1 MHFKV
6 IWYWVSRLVWLVIR
20 CIPLISSILSHLNLK
35 TKTSCYLSMVINIIY
50 THLHTHTHKHTTHT
64 HTYAYLLQSWR
75 FKSPF
80 QLCLF
85 LPKPY
90 WKMENT
96 CMMDDEMGNNKIA
109 HDHIY
114 SRWEELDLGWL
125 HRGNKMLEFK
135 WCRGFTHMKTTKR
148 ILWMGDTLVEK
159 GELEKK
165 KRQKRLTSQ

>member
-1 MHFKV
+1 M
-6 IWYWVSRLVWLVIR
+6 
-20 CIPLISSILSHLNLK
+20 LSK
-35 TKTSCYLSMVINIIY
+35 YGYKYYIY
-50 THLHTHTHKHTTHT
+50 TPTHTHTQTYHTHT
-64 HTYAYLLQSWR
+64 HTYAYLLQSLR

-85 LPKPY
+85 LPKPC

-165 KRQKRLTSQ
+165 KGKRGWPHSKFITKSTRVKFLKFKKFLFISLRVIKHRMKS